1 MRRWVYRRS
10 DLSLSPSDRIT
21 LLYPWQLV
29 ILQFIPLQQFF
40 LRFWCHDDMLRNL
53 RLDTWSN
60 LTVYPSP
67 D

>member
-29 ILQFIPLQQFF
+29 LLQFIPLQQFF

-53 RLDTWSN
+53 RLDTWYN